1 MSPWPFL
8 IADAI
13 ALGTAFYIGSQAH
26 TPYSGTTVMGIGALV
41 AVGAAA
47 SVLPFI
53 INHARKQDLLLAE
66 RQREIAALAQTVSAC
81 TEQLSIAASSLHG
94 IAEAAAKSVKQAEQ
108 LPNKLQEKIH
118 EFKEQIHEVSSTENE
133 ALSQEVNALRSSE
146 TERIESVVT
155 TVRKLSGEFARL
167 EAASRKHVTD
177 LSEALERFSK
187 SAQQA
192 AAEATTS
199 IAATRTGSEKS
210 LVDAQNAAVRAIEDS
225 VRRGLADLDQKL
237 ATFSDRLAAQL
248 AHAPKSGAEASASAS
263 IPTSALHAS
272 PNALDESPRSSEEA
286 PKAEPAA
293 ESVPDAT
300 AHAPAP
306 TRVRAHADVSAAPGP
321 IGIEAQLTAE
331 SKTPRKKAPA
341 RRTDSTDEFNLGLDL
356 PEVSHDEFSQVDAD
370 ANSAPA
376 VSHDGLTR
384 LLVTSYIGI
393 GNKLFARGEG
403 PGLSWDRGVPL
414 QFVSIGKW
422 RWETAD
428 ADSAV
433 KIKLYKNDE
442 QECSALG
449 EVTLESGHQREV
461 KATF

>member
-1 MSPWPFL
+1 MSLPDEPAPLSPWPFL

-26 TPYSGTTVMGIGALV
+26 APYSAATVISIGALV
-41 AVGAAA
+41 AVGAAC

-81 TEQLSIAASSLHG
+81 AEQLSIAAGSLHG
-94 IAEAAAKSVKQAEQ
+94 IADAAAKSVKQAEQ
-108 LPNKLQEKIH
+108 LPAKLQEKIH
-118 EFKEQIHEVSSTENE
+118 EFKEQLHEVSSTENE

-177 LSEALERFSK
+177 LSDALERFTK
-187 SAQQA
+187 SAQQTA
-192 AAEATTS
+192 SEATTM
-199 IAATRTGSEKS
+199 IAASRAASEKS
-210 LVDAQNAAVRAIEDS
+210 LAETQASAARAIEDS
-225 VRRGLADLDQKL
+225 VRRGLADFDAKFAQF
-237 ATFSDRLAAQL
+237 ADRVAGQLGDPSHTPAPSGPAKSSAAL
-248 AHAPKSGAEASASAS
+248 PHPF
-263 IPTSALHAS
+263 S
-272 PNALDESPRSSEEA
+272 PNGEDESAPTTIKPPQSESMAETVPGSS
-286 PKAEPAA
+286 
-293 ESVPDAT
+293 
-300 AHAPAP
+300 AHPPAPAP
-306 TRVRAHADVSAAPGP
+306 
-321 IGIEAQLTAE
+321 AE
-331 SKTPRKKAPA
+331 PKAPRKKAAA
-341 RRTDSTDEFNLGLDL
+341 RRAESGADEFSLGLDL
-356 PEVSHDEFSQVDAD
+356 PELGANDEFSQAD
-370 ANSAPA
+370 PEVNSAAA

-384 LLVTSYIGI
+384 LVVTAYIGI

-403 PGLSWDRGVPL
+403 PGLSWDQGVPL

-433 KIKLYKNDE
+433 RIKLYKNDE
-442 QECSALG
+442 QECAALG
-449 EVTLESGHQREV
+449 EVMLESGHQREV
-461 KATF
+461 TATF